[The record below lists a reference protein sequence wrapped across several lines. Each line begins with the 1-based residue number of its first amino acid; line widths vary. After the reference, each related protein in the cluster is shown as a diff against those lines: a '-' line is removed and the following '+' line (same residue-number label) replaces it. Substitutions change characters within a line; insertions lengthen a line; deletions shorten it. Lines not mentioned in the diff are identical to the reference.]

1 MAATKRVG
9 LIGGVALLALLT
21 ACNDK
26 NKAPT
31 GQVVATVNGEDI
43 TVHELNGELQ
53 QLRAP
58 ADAPKKQVEQFA
70 LQRVVERKM
79 LADVARKRGLDKNPQ
94 FLLAERRLDEGLLVQ
109 ALQSDIAKAVPRTT
123 REAAQKFIEQNPQL
137 FNERKIYTLDQ
148 IQFLRPANL
157 AALPLAPAKTLGEVA
172 TVLTNAKVEFRRANV
187 QYDALTVNP
196 QLTGEIAKILA
207 RNPDEVFVFADQPQG
222 APAPVMYANHVVGS
236 RTEPFIGEK
245 AISFAQQ
252 VLQRIEVQKALQA
265 NLKRFTDEAKPNIK
279 YATGYSAPPA
289 PKTAVPGAPAASAAT
304 TPPATGAAPATG
316 ATPTTP
322 APAAPPAT

>member
-1 MAATKRVG
+1 MSMKRPGAATKRVG
-9 LIGGVALLALLT
+9 LIGSVALLALLG

-31 GQVVATVNGEDI
+31 GQVVATVDGEDI

-53 QLRAP
+53 QLRVP
-58 ADAPKKQVEQFA
+58 PDAPKKQVEQFA

-94 FLLAERRLDEGLLVQ
+94 FLLAQRRVDEGLLVQ

-137 FNERKIYTLDQ
+137 FAERKIYTLDQ

-157 AALPLAPAKTLGEVA
+157 ASLPLAPAKTLGDVA
-172 TVLTNAKVEFRRANV
+172 TVLTNAKIEFRRANV

-196 QLTGEIAKILA
+196 QLTGEIGKILA

-245 AISFAQQ
+245 AIAFAQQ
-252 VLQRIEVQKALQA
+252 VLQRLEVQKALQTS
-265 NLKRFTDEAKPNIK
+265 LKKFTDDAKANIK
-279 YATGYSAPPA
+279 YAAGYSAPPPP
-289 PKTAVPGAPAASAAT
+289 PKPGA
-304 TPPATGAAPATG
+304 
-316 ATPTTP
+316 TP
-322 APAAPPAT
+322 APAATGSAPTTAAPAAPPPT